1 MTATVRRGHEA
12 DAEALKALDTSVPS
26 DPKRAALIDEW
37 LEHDVVVVA
46 EVDGRAV
53 GYGVFNHAFFRQGNV
68 DMLMIHPDHRGRRIG
83 EQLLRALEAACDT
96 PKLFCTT
103 NASNHRMQRLLA
115 RVGFA
120 TCGFIDEL
128 DPGDPELVFVKLLG
142 GVPERGAREPAPGPA
157 R

>member
-1 MTATVRRGHEA
+1 VTTTVRRGREA
-12 DAEALKALDTSVPS
+12 DAEALKALDTLVPG
-26 DPKRAALIDEW
+26 DPSRGALIDEW
-37 LEHDVVVVA
+37 LRHDIVFVA

-83 EQLLRALEAACDT
+83 EQLLRALEASCDT

-103 NASNHRMQRLLA
+103 NASNERMQRLLA
-115 RVGFA
+115 RTGFA

-128 DPGDPELVFVKLLG
+128 DPGDPELVFVKVLK
-142 GVPERGAREPAPGPA
+142 GVPDGAAPA
-157 R
+157 RSPGRAR

>member
-1 MTATVRRGHEA
+1 VVRVTATVRRGREA
-12 DAEALKALDTSVPS
+12 DAEALKALDTLIPGDPS
-26 DPKRAALIDEW
+26 RAAFIDEW

-68 DMLMIHPDHRGRRIG
+68 DMLMIHPGHRGRRIG
-83 EQLLRALEAACDT
+83 EQLLRALEGVCDT

-103 NASNHRMQRLLA
+103 NASNDRMQRLLS

-128 DPGDPELVFVKLLG
+128 DPGDPELVYVKK
-142 GVPERGAREPAPGPA
+142 PGEK